1 MAEKLSPLQQLARK
15 QKLPTVQE
23 LLHKSL
29 ETTGITF
36 LARSLEFE
44 YTNLSGVVKGN
55 RKLPVNATIL
65 LARLQGYT
73 DEQGVFMHAYQ
84 YLYPDEKPIK
94 PAPKKSALPTRK
106 KPTKA

>member
-1 MAEKLSPLQQLARK
+1 MAEILSPLQQLAKK

-29 ETTGITF
+29 KTTGITF
-36 LARSLEFE
+36 LARSLEVE
-44 YTNLSGVVKGN
+44 YTNLSGVVKGT
-55 RKLPVNATIL
+55 RKLPVNPTIL
-65 LARLQGYT
+65 LARLHGFS

-94 PAPKKSALPTRK
+94 PATQKSALPTRK